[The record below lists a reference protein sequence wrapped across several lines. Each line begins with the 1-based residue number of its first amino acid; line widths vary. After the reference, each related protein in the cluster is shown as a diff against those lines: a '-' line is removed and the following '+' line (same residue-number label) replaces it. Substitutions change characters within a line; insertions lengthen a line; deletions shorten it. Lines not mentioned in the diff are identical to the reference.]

1 MEPLPSTPPNRQSMS
16 TARTQAAELIALVR
30 GGDYDRFLAIQLAP
44 KAKRADLYAVTAL
57 HVEVARIAESVS
69 EPLIGHIRLAWWRE
83 ALEEMIAG
91 KPARSH
97 PVLLALGTVHAQY
110 AGALPLLL
118 RMVEARAV
126 DLDDALLAE
135 EAAWLD
141 YCDMTVGMLHAVWAH
156 ILDAQAAQAHA
167 QAIRTSARNYAMI
180 GLLRAIPF
188 MAQHGWVRFPQARLG
203 AHQLASLAPSAQLE
217 SFVRTQM
224 AQLDTHTEQ
233 GFGRTLFP
241 LLGIVELT
249 KLHAKKLKKMGY
261 NPYRLSPYNLESAWK
276 IAKINYL

>member
-1 MEPLPSTPPNRQSMS
+1 MPVANQSIIEF
-16 TARTQAAELIALVR
+16 A
-30 GGDYDRFLAIQLAP
+30 
-44 KAKRADLYAVTAL
+44 
-57 HVEVARIAESVS
+57 
-69 EPLIGHIRLAWWRE
+69 
-83 ALEEMIAG
+83 
-91 KPARSH
+91 
-97 PVLLALGTVHAQY
+97 
-110 AGALPLLL
+110 
-118 RMVEARAV
+118 
-126 DLDDALLAE
+126 
-135 EAAWLD
+135 
-141 YCDMTVGMLHAVWAH
+141 AH